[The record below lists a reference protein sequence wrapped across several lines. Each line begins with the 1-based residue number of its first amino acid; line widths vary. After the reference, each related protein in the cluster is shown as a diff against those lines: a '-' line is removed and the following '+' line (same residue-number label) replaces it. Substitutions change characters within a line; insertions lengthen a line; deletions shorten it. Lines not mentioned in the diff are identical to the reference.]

1 MNRFFVLVV
10 LALVGILSMVSLA
23 ACGGG
28 PEIPDD
34 VEWTVIGAMEPAM
47 FGGGNY
53 RVQLNK
59 PVTEQT
65 LRAIGEEIKSQH
77 IGTYLFEDSSTGRYR
92 SNHATVRTWFYLPG
106 MDTDNAAW
114 GQARFDPDEETIEI
128 WGDLQQ

>member
-1 MNRFFVLVV
+1 MLKPKILALTTLVLVS
-10 LALVGILSMVSLA
+10 LVVLA

-28 PEIPDD
+28 GIPDD
-34 VEWTVIGAMEPAM
+34 VEWTVVGTMEPAP

-53 RVQLNK
+53 RVRLNK
-59 PVTEQT
+59 PVSEDV
-65 LRAIGEEIKSQH
+65 LRAIGKEVKKQH
-77 IGTYLFEDSSTGRYR
+77 GDKYLFTDSPTGRYR

-128 WGDLQQ
+128 WGNLQQ

>member
-1 MNRFFVLVV
+1 MNRFFVLAV
-10 LALVGILSMVSLA
+10 LALVGILSMASLA

-53 RVQLNK
+53 RVRLNK

-77 IGTYLFEDSSTGRYR
+77 IDTYLFEDSPTGRYR
-92 SNHATVRTWFYLPG
+92 SNLDSLVKRPV
-106 MDTDNAAW
+106 
-114 GQARFDPDEETIEI
+114 
-128 WGDLQQ
+128 